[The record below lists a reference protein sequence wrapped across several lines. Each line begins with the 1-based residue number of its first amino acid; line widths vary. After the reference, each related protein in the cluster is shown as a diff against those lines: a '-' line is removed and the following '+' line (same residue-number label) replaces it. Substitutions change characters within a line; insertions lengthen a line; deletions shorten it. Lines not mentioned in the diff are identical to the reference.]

1 MSQNRLSR
9 YNEKFRLYLPYEVL
23 AGLPFF
29 KTRPMHLSNTHI
41 LKDMVTEA
49 LGDFGFNVTET
60 DLDINKGLGITKYDI
75 DRLSSV
81 CIYGN
86 DIIFDALQ
94 KYRDL
99 LHEEY
104 IVVSIEVKYDKK
116 CSIMDN
122 IIVIEREM

>member
-9 YNEKFRLYLPYEVL
+9 YNEKFRLYLPHEVL
-23 AGLPFF
+23 ISLPFF
-29 KTRPMHLSNTHI
+29 RTHSGRI
-41 LKDMVTEA
+41 TSTTTLKNMVIEA
-49 LGDFGFNVTET
+49 LGDFGFNVNETSTE
-60 DLDINKGLGITKYDI
+60 INEYLGITKYDI

-86 DIIFDALQ
+86 DIIFEALQ

-104 IVVSIEVKYDKK
+104 ITVSIEVKSDKK
-116 CSIMDN
+116 CNIVDN

>member
-23 AGLPFF
+23 ISLPFF
-29 KTRPMHLSNTHI
+29 RTHSDRVTSTTT
-41 LKDMVTEA
+41 LKNMVIEA
-49 LGDFGFNVTET
+49 LGDFGFNVNETSTE
-60 DLDINKGLGITKYDI
+60 INEYLGITKYDI

-86 DIIFDALQ
+86 DIIFEAVQ

-104 IVVSIEVKYDKK
+104 ITVSIEVKSDKK
-116 CSIMDN
+116 CNIVDN